1 MNSAK
6 WPHYL
11 YTASLFLLISLS
23 ALCIAISAADVIIQ
37 ALTDRTSTGKLDFRN
52 LAVVGGSYVLLALIS
67 VVCSCS
73 RMISVRRSMQNIP
86 KLHIPIKEQNLPKKV
101 YSQIWHEFGQTRAIR
116 DQAKPRPE
124 DIQAVGWAKPGTP
137 LFEGLDFKQAI
148 ARTPAIVENVACN
161 IDPSYKRP
169 TYCPVRQYI
178 EFLIQEGLIDREL
191 GTVYVQGYEIARFS
205 RDPLSQEQYIDI
217 MKHLAAILQNMGY
230 NIKNSDG
237 QVDETESMTNSD
249 HRTTGSSSN
258 QSFRLYNLISRNN
271 RLRSV
276 DDTVSATQSMNTWH
290 SRSTHF
296 HLDEDNYSAYDE
308 DEVRQDI
315 YELLTRSGNNSNRH
329 HV

>member
-101 YSQIWHEFGQTRAIR
+101 YSQIWHEFRQTRAIR

-169 TYCPVRQYI
+169 MYCPVRQYI

-237 QVDETESMTNSD
+237 QVDETESMINSD

-315 YELLTRSGNNSNRH
+315 YELLTRNGNNSNRH

>member
-1 MNSAK
+1 MTPK
-6 WPHYL
+6 
-11 YTASLFLLISLS
+11 
-23 ALCIAISAADVIIQ
+23 
-37 ALTDRTSTGKLDFRN
+37 
-52 LAVVGGSYVLLALIS
+52 ALIS
-67 VVCSCS
+67 VVCLCS

-86 KLHIPIKEQNLPKKV
+86 KLHIPIKKQNLPKKV
-101 YSQIWHEFGQTRAIR
+101 YSQLWHEFRQTRAIR

-237 QVDETESMTNSD
+237 QVDETESMINSD

-271 RLRSV
+271 
-276 DDTVSATQSMNTWH
+276 
-290 SRSTHF
+290 
-296 HLDEDNYSAYDE
+296 
-308 DEVRQDI
+308 
-315 YELLTRSGNNSNRH
+315 
-329 HV
+329 

>member
-1 MNSAK
+1 MLTS
-6 WPHYL
+6 
-11 YTASLFLLISLS
+11 
-23 ALCIAISAADVIIQ
+23 CI
-37 ALTDRTSTGKLDFRN
+37 
-52 LAVVGGSYVLLALIS
+52 
-67 VVCSCS
+67 
-73 RMISVRRSMQNIP
+73 
-86 KLHIPIKEQNLPKKV
+86 
-101 YSQIWHEFGQTRAIR
+101 
-116 DQAKPRPE
+116 
-124 DIQAVGWAKPGTP
+124 GTP

-169 TYCPVRQYI
+169 MYCPVRQYI

-237 QVDETESMTNSD
+237 QVDETESMINSD

-315 YELLTRSGNNSNRH
+315 YELLTRSGNNSNKRH
-329 HV
+329 M

>member
-52 LAVVGGSYVLLALIS
+52 LAVVGGSYVLL
-67 VVCSCS
+67 
-73 RMISVRRSMQNIP
+73 
-86 KLHIPIKEQNLPKKV
+86 EQNLPKVKKKEKKRKHQHSNV
-101 YSQIWHEFGQTRAIR
+101 LFVRKNTLTSHI
-116 DQAKPRPE
+116 
-124 DIQAVGWAKPGTP
+124 GTP

-169 TYCPVRQYI
+169 MYCPVRQYI

-237 QVDETESMTNSD
+237 QVDETESMINSD

-315 YELLTRSGNNSNRH
+315 YELLTRNGNNSNRH